1 MLSKLIIEQVIRSQK
16 ERLSFMSSGLA
27 RHVADFANLTS
38 HALIVS
44 GIRRC
49 GKSTLLQQVH
59 KTLNIPSVY
68 LNFEDPRLAGFDL
81 SDFNRLHE
89 IATKE
94 EAFVY
99 FFDEIQNINNWESF
113 VRFRL
118 DEGYRIFITGSNASM
133 LSKELGT
140 KLTGRHIT
148 KELFPFS
155 YNEYLEFT
163 NQKKGESS
171 SLKYMVSGGFPEYLK
186 TGLPEVLMH
195 AFNDII
201 VRDIAVRYN
210 LKNTPVLQQLAVW
223 LVSNTGKPITG
234 NSLRKIFQIGSSS
247 SIMDYLSYFV
257 DAYLFFFIPKF
268 SYSNKVQ
275 LVNPKKVYCT
285 DNGFIKTNSISFNE
299 DNGRLLENMVFIHLR
314 RQTPDI
320 YYFLDKK
327 ECDFVVFQQGKLQG
341 LYQVCWQLNEDN
353 MDREISGLLEAMN
366 FFGITNATLIT
377 QNQSDTFIIDKKK
390 YNSATILRVGSI
402 SAYKISIIINN
413 YNKKPVQSFQTIT
426 DFIRSI
432 YQAPNEFIPLHDPR
446 FIGNE
451 KKYLLECI
459 DSNFVSS
466 VGEFVG

>member
-1 MLSKLIIEQVIRSQK
+1 MLSKLIIEQVIESQK
-16 ERLSFMSSGLA
+16 ERLSQAVPGLPRHINNFA
-27 RHVADFANLTS
+27 RVTS

-49 GKSTLLQQVH
+49 GKSTLLQQINN
-59 KTLNIPSVY
+59 TFTTPTIY

-81 SDFNRLHE
+81 SDFNRLHD
-89 IATKE
+89 IAVKE
-94 EAFVY
+94 NISIY
-99 FFDEIQNINNWESF
+99 FFDEVQNITNWESF

-118 DEGYRIFITGSNASM
+118 DEEYRIFITGSNASM

-201 VRDIAVRYN
+201 IRDIAVRYN
-210 LKNTPVLQQLAVW
+210 LKNRPVLQQLAVW
-223 LVSNTGKPITG
+223 LISNIGKPITG
-234 NSLRKIFQIGSSS
+234 NSLRKIFKISSS
-247 SIMDYLSYFV
+247 SSMMDYLSYFV

-268 SYSNKVQ
+268 SYSHKAQ
-275 LVNPKKVYCT
+275 LVNPKKVYCI
-285 DNGFIKTNSISFNE
+285 DNGFVKINSVSFNK
-299 DNGRLLENMVFIHLR
+299 DNGRLLENMVFMHLR
-314 RQTPDI
+314 RQTSEI
-320 YYFLDKK
+320 YYFSDKN

-353 MDREISGLLEAMN
+353 MDREIAGLVEAMTY
-366 FFGITNATLIT
+366 FKLTSATIIT
-377 QNQSDTFIIDKKK
+377 QNQSDNFTVDEKNII
-390 YNSATILRVGSI
+390 AQPFHEW
-402 SAYKISIIINN
+402 A
-413 YNKKPVQSFQTIT
+413 
-426 DFIRSI
+426 
-432 YQAPNEFIPLHDPR
+432 E
-446 FIGNE
+446 
-451 KKYLLECI
+451 
-459 DSNFVSS
+459 
-466 VGEFVG
+466 